1 MSSIQILGPF
11 TNTMEFTTDFLKKI
25 GQNNMES
32 LFKELHIKTG
42 VDIDSMTVKLYCA
55 TSEPAVL
62 ELTPG
67 GKSRNNAEKSTID
80 FHTISKIV
88 VIDTNKNS
96 VANQLSREDNF
107 DQDQDQVLTK
117 EKYQQLDDSVYKW
130 KRSLQNEI
138 QLSIEKTVQYY
149 KNHCIGKKVEIT
161 KDGRV
166 GMLRYVGCIKELEKP
181 KQYFCG
187 VEFTQPI
194 GKNNGCFQNNLETR
208 YFGPVAQNHGVF
220 VPLAGI
226 RVLPDASEQEQVQDD
241 GGIEEL

>member
-1 MSSIQILGPF
+1 MSSIQLLGPF

-42 VDIDSMTVKLYCA
+42 VDIDSMIV
-55 TSEPAVL
+55 
-62 ELTPG
+62 
-67 GKSRNNAEKSTID
+67 NTIN

-130 KRSLQNEI
+130 KQNLQNEI

-149 KNHCIGKKVEIT
+149 RDHCIGKKVQIT

-208 YFGPVAQNHGVF
+208 YFGPVAHNHGVF